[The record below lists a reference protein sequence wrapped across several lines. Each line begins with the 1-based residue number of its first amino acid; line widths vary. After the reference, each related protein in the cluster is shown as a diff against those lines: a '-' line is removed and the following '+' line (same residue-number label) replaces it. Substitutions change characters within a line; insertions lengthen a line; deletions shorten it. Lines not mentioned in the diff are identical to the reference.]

1 MIDFAIILAGLGGVF
16 TLWKLSLALFGVLV
30 GQFFGV
36 VPGIGSVM
44 AIASAIPCTF
54 GLDTLPAI
62 AFLVGINK
70 GGLVGG
76 AIQAVLMNTPG
87 TPDVAATAL
96 DGYPLAKKGK
106 PLKATK
112 MALFSSVT
120 SDTFSAIALI
130 TVSAPL
136 AVLAPRMGPVE
147 VFALMIFA
155 FSILLGLIGQSL
167 IKGITAAALGLL
179 AASIESDSAHYSP
192 RVIFGYYE
200 VYDGLRLASVAIFML
215 AISEII
221 PRLSQMRGHVPATNT
236 IDDTGNRDDRCV
248 TFAEYWGCRFT
259 MLRGAMI
266 GTVLGA
272 LSGIGRSPLRSRLM

>member
-1 MIDFAIILAGLGGVF
+1 
-16 TLWKLSLALFGVLV
+16 
-30 GQFFGV
+30 
-36 VPGIGSVM
+36 
-44 AIASAIPCTF
+44 
-54 GLDTLPAI
+54 
-62 AFLVGINK
+62 
-70 GGLVGG
+70 
-76 AIQAVLMNTPG
+76 
-87 TPDVAATAL
+87 
-96 DGYPLAKKGK
+96 
-106 PLKATK
+106 
-112 MALFSSVT
+112 
-120 SDTFSAIALI
+120 
-130 TVSAPL
+130 
-136 AVLAPRMGPVE
+136 RMGPVE

-236 IDDTGNRDDRCV
+236 IDDTGNRDDRRV

-259 MLRGAMI
+259 MLRWAMI